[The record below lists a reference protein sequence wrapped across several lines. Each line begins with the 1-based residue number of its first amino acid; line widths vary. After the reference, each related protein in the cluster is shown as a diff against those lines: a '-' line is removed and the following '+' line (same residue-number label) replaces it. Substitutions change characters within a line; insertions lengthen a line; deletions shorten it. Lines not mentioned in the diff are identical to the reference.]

1 MFPHLTNHI
10 VDALAEEL
18 IAAGIMTEAEHIEE
32 GIWKRNIDTTRV
44 FNNDETPQFIHY
56 GVDGTSSGLVY
67 AAKGDQSKKCRN
79 KTENVL
85 PSIPSCHSQVC
96 FYFSI

>member
-1 MFPHLTNHI
+1 MLKTCVSTLIPLFLFKVLLLQISIANLTNHI

-44 FNNDETPQFIHY
+44 FNSDETPQFIHY
-56 GVDGTSSGLVY
+56 GVDGTSSGLV
-67 AAKGDQSKKCRN
+67 AAKGDQSKKMQ
-79 KTENVL
+79 K
-85 PSIPSCHSQVC
+85 
-96 FYFSI
+96 